1 MWFLFGVILVVGG
14 IIALAYPERTFLIIA
29 NILGFM
35 FALTGI
41 FWMIQAFVARGYDD
55 LWWVTLIAGIVMI
68 LLGFWLGG
76 QLIGVQATTLLIFTG
91 FWAMFRG
98 ILDIITAVQLKHI
111 NDRFDDLGEAVHE
124 ATGA

>member
-1 MWFLFGVILVVGG
+1 MARLSTAAFVPA
-14 IIALAYPERTFLIIA
+14 ALALAVVLPVGQLYS
-29 NILGFM
+29 
-35 FALTGI
+35 
-41 FWMIQAFVARGYDD
+41 WMA
-55 LWWVTLIAGIVMI
+55 LIAGIVMI

-98 ILDIITAVQLKHI
+98 ILDIITAFQLKHI